1 MPCIECG
8 KSDEHEVD
16 ATKHFVRERN
26 SQNIFWCNMCLMQKK
41 VIFRE
46 KNNKNEH
53 NVVESGLDIIPAR
66 NVKMG

>member
-1 MPCIECG
+1 
-8 KSDEHEVD
+8 
-16 ATKHFVRERN
+16 
-26 SQNIFWCNMCLMQKK
+26 MQKK